1 MTTVTKAVYVNFTAA
16 RSADRM
22 NRLSSLVQR
31 TELNSLVIDVRSNG
45 GALLHEDDETT
56 RDQLGALRGAG
67 IYLIARVV
75 AFKGGPRGWY
85 DPGSEARWR
94 EIAEISL
101 RAFEAGFDEVNYDY
115 VRYGAAR
122 EPRSRTPIQ
131 ERAPTIR
138 AFFEFLRAE
147 VGDAASRPISAD
159 LFGIT
164 LLGPQDG
171 VGQRLEDAVE
181 LFDYVMPMPYPSHW
195 EPGSFGL
202 ANPAHHP
209 YETLH
214 ASLSAGWRRVA
225 ELPGRMAL
233 LRSWIQAFDLDSS
246 RPMRRYRYTPW
257 HIQAQIRA
265 IEDAGCAGYAAWNPR
280 SDYDERAFVAEPREV
295 AGGRSDPG

>member
-1 MTTVTKAVYVNFTAA
+1 MPTVTKAIYVNFAA
-16 RSADRM
+16 GRSADRM
-22 NRLSSLVQR
+22 ERLSSLVQR

-45 GALLHEDDETT
+45 GALLLESDEAT
-56 RDQLGALRGAG
+56 RARLEALRHAG
-67 IYLIARVV
+67 IYLIARLV

-85 DPGSEARWR
+85 DPGSEERWR

-101 RAFEAGFDEVNYDY
+101 RAFDAGFDEVNYDY

-122 EPRSRTPIQ
+122 EPRSRTPIH
-131 ERAPTIR
+131 ERTPTIR

-171 VGQRLEDAVE
+171 IGQRLEDAVE

-195 EPGSFGL
+195 GPGSFGL

-225 ELPGRMAL
+225 DLPGRIAQ
-233 LRSWIQAFDLDSS
+233 LRSWVQAFDLDSS
-246 RPMRRYRYTPW
+246 RPMRRYKYTPW
-257 HIQAQIRA
+257 HIRQQIRA
-265 IEDAGCAGYAAWNPR
+265 IDDAGCAGYAAWNPR
-280 SDYDERAFVAEPREV
+280 CDYEESAFLPARPDL
-295 AGGRSDPG
+295 G

>member
-1 MTTVTKAVYVNFTAA
+1 MPTITKAIYVNFAA
-16 RSADRM
+16 GRSVDRL

-31 TELNSLVIDVRSNG
+31 TELNSMVIDIRSEE
-45 GALLHEDDETT
+45 GALLFERDEVT
-56 RDQLGALRGAG
+56 RAQLGALRDAG
-67 IYLIARVV
+67 IYLIARLV

-85 DPGSEARWR
+85 DPGSQPRWR

-101 RAFEAGFDEVNYDY
+101 RAYDVGFDEVNYDY

-122 EPRSRTPIQ
+122 EPRSRTPIE

-147 VGDAASRPISAD
+147 VGNAASRAISAD
-159 LFGIT
+159 VFGFT

-171 VGQRLEDAVE
+171 IGQRLEDAVE

-195 EPGSFGL
+195 GPGSFGF

-209 YETLH
+209 YEILY

-225 ELPGRMAL
+225 ALPGRIGL

-246 RPMRRYRYTPW
+246 RPMQRYEYTPW
-257 HIQAQIRA
+257 HIQEQIRA
-265 IEDAGCAGYAAWNPR
+265 IDDAGCAGYAAWNPR
-280 SDYDERAFVAEPREV
+280 SHYDESAFVGAPRDT
-295 AGGRSDPG
+295 A

>member
-1 MTTVTKAVYVNFTAA
+1 MPTVTKAIYVNFAA
-16 RSADRM
+16 GRNAERM
-22 NRLSSLVQR
+22 NRLSSLVER
-31 TELNSLVIDVRSNG
+31 TELNSLVIDVRSDG
-45 GALLHEDDETT
+45 GALLLESDGAT
-56 RDQLGALRGAG
+56 RVLMEALRHAG
-67 IYLIARVV
+67 IYLIARLV

-85 DPGSEARWR
+85 DPGSEERWR

-101 RAFEAGFDEVNYDY
+101 RAFDAGFDEVNYDY

-122 EPRSRTPIQ
+122 EPRSRTPIH

-195 EPGSFGL
+195 GPGSFGL

-209 YETLH
+209 YETLY

-225 ELPGRMAL
+225 DLPGRIAL
-233 LRSWIQAFDLDSS
+233 LRSWVQAFDLDSS
-246 RPMRRYRYTPW
+246 RPMRRYKYTPW
-257 HIQAQIRA
+257 HIREQIRA
-265 IEDAGCAGYAAWNPR
+265 IDDAGCAGYAAWNPR
-280 SDYDERAFVAEPREV
+280 SDYEESAFLMAQPDL
-295 AGGRSDPG
+295 G

>member
-1 MTTVTKAVYVNFTAA
+1 MPTVTKAIYVNFAA
-16 RSADRM
+16 GRSADRM

-31 TELNSLVIDVRSNG
+31 TELNSLVIDVRSDG
-45 GALLHEDDETT
+45 GALLLESDEAT
-56 RDQLGALRGAG
+56 RGHLEALRHAG
-67 IYLIARVV
+67 IYLIARLV

-85 DPGSEARWR
+85 DPGSEERWR

-101 RAFEAGFDEVNYDY
+101 RAFDAGFDEVNYDY

-122 EPRSRTPIQ
+122 EPRSRTPIR

-171 VGQRLEDAVE
+171 VGQRIEDAVE

-195 EPGSFGL
+195 GPGSFGL

-209 YETLH
+209 YETVH

-225 ELPGRMAL
+225 DLPGRIAL
-233 LRSWIQAFDLDSS
+233 LRSWVQAFDLDSS
-246 RPMRRYRYTPW
+246 RPMRRYKYTPW
-257 HIQAQIRA
+257 HIREQIRA
-265 IEDAGCAGYAAWNPR
+265 IDDAGCAGYAAWNPR
-280 SDYDERAFVAEPREV
+280 SAYEESAFLAAAQPEQP
-295 AGGRSDPG
+295 DPG

>member
-1 MTTVTKAVYVNFTAA
+1 MPTVTKAIYVNFAA
-16 RSADRM
+16 GRSADRM
-22 NRLSSLVQR
+22 ERLSSLVQR
-31 TELNSLVIDVRSNG
+31 TELNSLVIDIRSNG
-45 GALLHEDDETT
+45 GALLLESDEATKA
-56 RDQLGALRGAG
+56 RLEALRHAG
-67 IYLIARVV
+67 IYLIARLV

-85 DPGSEARWR
+85 DPGSEERWR

-101 RAFEAGFDEVNYDY
+101 RAFDAGFDEVNYDY

-122 EPRSRTPIQ
+122 EPRSPTPLHERT
-131 ERAPTIR
+131 PTIR

-171 VGQRLEDAVE
+171 IGQRLEDAVE

-195 EPGSFGL
+195 GPGSFGL

-225 ELPGRMAL
+225 DLPGRIAQ
-233 LRSWIQAFDLDSS
+233 LRSWVQAFDLDSS
-246 RPMRRYRYTPW
+246 RPMRRYKYTPW
-257 HIQAQIRA
+257 HIRQQIRA
-265 IEDAGCAGYAAWNPR
+265 IDDAGCAGYAAWNPR
-280 SDYDERAFVAEPREV
+280 SDYEESAFLPARPDL
-295 AGGRSDPG
+295 G

>member
-1 MTTVTKAVYVNFTAA
+1 MPTITKAIYVNFAAA
-16 RSADRM
+16 RSTNRM

-31 TELNSLVIDVRSNG
+31 TELNSLVIDIRSEG
-45 GALLHEDDETT
+45 GALLLDTDEAT
-56 RDQLGALRGAG
+56 RDQLEALRHAG
-67 IYLIARVV
+67 IYLIARLV

-85 DPGSEARWR
+85 DPGSQARWQ

-101 RAFEAGFDEVNYDY
+101 RAFDVGFDEVNYDY
-115 VRYGAAR
+115 VRYGVAG
-122 EPRSRTPIQ
+122 EPRSRTPIH
-131 ERAPTIR
+131 ERAPTLR

-164 LLGPQDG
+164 LLGPQER

-195 EPGSFGL
+195 DPGSFGL
-202 ANPAHHP
+202 TNPAHHP

-214 ASLSAGWRRVA
+214 ASLSAGWRRA
-225 ELPGRMAL
+225 AALPGRIAL

-257 HIQAQIRA
+257 HIREQIRA
-265 IEDAGCAGYAAWNPR
+265 IDDAGCAGYAAWNPR
-280 SDYDERAFVAEPREV
+280 SDYEERAFT
-295 AGGRSDPG
+295 PGSPDTA

>member
-1 MTTVTKAVYVNFTAA
+1 MPTTIKAVYVNFTAA
-16 RSADRM
+16 RSAERM
-22 NRLSSLVQR
+22 KRLSSLVQR

-45 GALLHEDDETT
+45 GALLHERDEET
-56 RDQLGALRGAG
+56 RDQLEALRQAG
-67 IYLIARVV
+67 IYVIARVV

-94 EIAEISL
+94 ELAEISL
-101 RAFEAGFDEVNYDY
+101 RAFELGFDEVNYDY
-115 VRYGAAR
+115 VRYGAAG
-122 EPRSRTPIQ
+122 EPRSRTPVR
-131 ERAPTIR
+131 ERAPTVR

-147 VGDAASRPISAD
+147 VGDAAGRPISAD

-195 EPGSFGL
+195 GPGSFGL

-209 YETLH
+209 YETVH
-214 ASLSAGWRRVA
+214 EALSAGWSRVA
-225 ELPGRMAL
+225 ELPGRIAL
-233 LRSWIQAFDLDSS
+233 LRSWIQAFNLDSS

-257 HIQAQIRA
+257 HVREQIRA

-280 SDYDERAFVAEPREV
+280 STYEESAFELVP
-295 AGGRSDPG
+295 PGTA

>member
-1 MTTVTKAVYVNFTAA
+1 MPTTIKAVYVNFTAA
-16 RSADRM
+16 RSAERM
-22 NRLSSLVQR
+22 ERLSSLVQR

-45 GALLHEDDETT
+45 GALLHERDEET
-56 RDQLGALRGAG
+56 RDQLEGLRQAG
-67 IYLIARVV
+67 IYVIARVV

-94 EIAEISL
+94 ELAEISL
-101 RAFEAGFDEVNYDY
+101 RAFDLGFDEVNYDY

-122 EPRSRTPIQ
+122 EPRSRTPVR

-147 VGDAASRPISAD
+147 VGDAARRPISAD

-195 EPGSFGL
+195 GPGSLGL

-209 YETLH
+209 YETLY
-214 ASLSAGWRRVA
+214 AALSAGWSRVA
-225 ELPGRMAL
+225 ELPGRIAL

-257 HIQAQIRA
+257 HVREQIRA

-280 SDYDERAFVAEPREV
+280 SAYEESAFAPVPPETA
-295 AGGRSDPG
+295 

>member
-1 MTTVTKAVYVNFTAA
+1 ME
-16 RSADRM
+16 
-22 NRLSSLVQR
+22 RLSSLVQR

-45 GALLHEDDETT
+45 GALLLESDEAT
-56 RDQLGALRGAG
+56 RARLEALRHAG
-67 IYLIARVV
+67 IYLIARLV

-85 DPGSEARWR
+85 DPGSEERWR

-101 RAFEAGFDEVNYDY
+101 RAFDAGFDEVNYDY

-122 EPRSRTPIQ
+122 EPRSPTPIH
-131 ERAPTIR
+131 ERTPTIR

-171 VGQRLEDAVE
+171 IGQRLEDAVE

-195 EPGSFGL
+195 GPGSFGL

-225 ELPGRMAL
+225 DLPGRIAQ
-233 LRSWIQAFDLDSS
+233 LRSWVQAFDLDSS
-246 RPMRRYRYTPW
+246 RPMRRYKYTPW
-257 HIQAQIRA
+257 HIRQQIRA
-265 IEDAGCAGYAAWNPR
+265 IDDAGCAGYAAWNPR
-280 SDYDERAFVAEPREV
+280 CDYEESAFLPARPDL
-295 AGGRSDPG
+295 G

>member
-1 MTTVTKAVYVNFTAA
+1 MPTVTKAIYVNFAA
-16 RSADRM
+16 GRSADRL

-31 TELNSLVIDVRSNG
+31 TELNSLVIDVRSDG
-45 GALLHEDDETT
+45 GALLLDRDEAT
-56 RDQLGALRGAG
+56 RARLGALREAG
-67 IYLIARVV
+67 IYLIARLV

-85 DPGSEARWR
+85 DPGSEERWR

-101 RAFEAGFDEVNYDY
+101 RAFEVGFDEVNYDY

-122 EPRSRTPIQ
+122 EPRSRTPVE

-195 EPGSFGL
+195 GPGSFGL

-209 YETLH
+209 YETVH
-214 ASLSAGWRRVA
+214 APLSVGWHRVA
-225 ELPGRMAL
+225 DLPGRTAL
-233 LRSWIQAFDLDSS
+233 LRSWVQAFDLDSS
-246 RPMRRYRYTPW
+246 RPMRRYKYTPW
-257 HIQAQIRA
+257 HVREQIRA
-265 IEDAGCAGYAAWNPR
+265 IEDAGCAGYAAWNAR
-280 SDYDERAFVAEPREV
+280 SEYEESAFLP
-295 AGGRSDPG
+295 GGQPDPG

>member
-1 MTTVTKAVYVNFTAA
+1 MPTTIKAVYVNFTAA
-16 RSADRM
+16 RSAERM
-22 NRLSSLVQR
+22 KRLSSLVQR

-45 GALLHEDDETT
+45 GALLHERDEET
-56 RDQLGALRGAG
+56 RDQLEALRQAG
-67 IYLIARVV
+67 IYVIARVV

-94 EIAEISL
+94 EIEEISL
-101 RAFEAGFDEVNYDY
+101 RAFELGFDEVNYDY
-115 VRYGAAR
+115 VRYGAAG
-122 EPRSRTPIQ
+122 EPRSRTPVR
-131 ERAPTIR
+131 ERAPTVR
-138 AFFEFLRAE
+138 AFFEFLRAK
-147 VGDAASRPISAD
+147 VGDAAGRPISAD

-171 VGQRLEDAVE
+171 VGQRLEDAME

-195 EPGSFGL
+195 GPGSFGL

-214 ASLSAGWRRVA
+214 EALSAGWSRVA
-225 ELPGRMAL
+225 ELPGRIAL

-257 HIQAQIRA
+257 HVREQIRA
-265 IEDAGCAGYAAWNPR
+265 IEDTGCAGYAAWNPR
-280 SDYDERAFVAEPREV
+280 SAYEESGFAPVP
-295 AGGRSDPG
+295 PGTV

>member
-1 MTTVTKAVYVNFTAA
+1 MPTTIKAVYVNFTAA
-16 RSADRM
+16 RSAERM

-31 TELNSLVIDVRSNG
+31 TELNSLVIDVRSSG
-45 GALLHEDDETT
+45 GALLHERDEET
-56 RDQLGALRGAG
+56 RDQLEALRHAG

-75 AFKGGPRGWY
+75 AFRGGPRGWY

-101 RAFEAGFDEVNYDY
+101 RAFDVGFDEVNYDY

-122 EPRSRTPIQ
+122 EPRSRTPVG

-147 VGDAASRPISAD
+147 VGDAAGRPISAD

-171 VGQRLEDAVE
+171 IGQRLEDAVE

-195 EPGSFGL
+195 GPGSLGL

-209 YETLH
+209 YETLY
-214 ASLSAGWRRVA
+214 AALSAGWSSVA
-225 ELPGRMAL
+225 ELPGRRAL

-246 RPMRRYRYTPW
+246 RPMRRYRYMPW
-257 HIQAQIRA
+257 HVREQIRA

-280 SDYDERAFVAEPREV
+280 SVYEESAFVPVPPETA
-295 AGGRSDPG
+295 